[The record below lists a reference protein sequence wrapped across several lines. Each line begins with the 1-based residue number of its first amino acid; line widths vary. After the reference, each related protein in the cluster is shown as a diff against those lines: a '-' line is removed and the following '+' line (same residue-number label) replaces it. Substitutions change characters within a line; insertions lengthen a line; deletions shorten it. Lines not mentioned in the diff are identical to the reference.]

1 MLKMPTMRDV
11 AEQANV
17 SVTTVSHVING
28 TRFVSEELRKRVLEA
43 MKRLDYRPNILARGL
58 RVGKTNTIG
67 LIVPDNSNPF
77 FAEVSRVVEDVGFDS
92 GYSVILCNSDGNLDK
107 ELTYIDVLV
116 AKQVDGIIFIASSS
130 QSEHLRL
137 LIDEKIPLVVADR
150 EMPDLDVD
158 LVLVDNSRGGYEAT
172 KYLLELG
179 HRRIGC
185 ISGPSE
191 ITPSAERIKGYRQ
204 AVSEFD
210 VPFDENLIVRGDFQF
225 EGGKRA
231 MSQLLAL
238 PKLPSAVFICND
250 VMAIGAMG
258 SIHSAG
264 LKMPEDISIVG
275 FDDISQASATW
286 PPLTT
291 IAQPI
296 EQMARIATELLIQRL
311 SDSAGPERRR
321 IVLEASLVIRGSC
334 AKYEGG

>member
-1 MLKMPTMRDV
+1 MRDV
-11 AEQANV
+11 AAAAGV

-28 TRFVSEELRKRVLEA
+28 TRFVSEDLRNRVLEA
-43 MKRLDYRPNILARGL
+43 MEELNYRPNILARGL

-107 ELTYIDVLV
+107 ELTYIAVLV

-137 LIDEKIPLVVADR
+137 LTNEKIPVVVADR

-185 ISGPSE
+185 ITGPSD
-191 ITPSAERIKGYRQ
+191 ITPSAERINAYRQ
-204 AVSEFD
+204 ALSEFN
-210 VPFDENLIVRGDFQF
+210 VPFEENLVVRGDFQF

-238 PKLPSAVFICND
+238 PKVPSAVFICND

-258 SIHSAG
+258 SIRSAG
-264 LKMPEDISIVG
+264 LRIPEDISIVG
-275 FDDISQASATW
+275 FDDIDQASATW

-291 IAQPI
+291 VAQPI
-296 EQMARIATELLIQRL
+296 EQMARIATELLIGRL
-311 SDSAGPERRR
+311 AGSVDLERKRM
-321 IVLEASLVIRGSC
+321 VLEAKLVIRSSC
-334 AKYEGG
+334 AKYEWG

>member
-1 MLKMPTMRDV
+1 MPTMRDV
-11 AEQANV
+11 AEEANV

-28 TRFVSEELRKRVLEA
+28 TRFVSEELRKRVLET

-92 GYSVILCNSDGNLDK
+92 GYNVILCNSDGNLDK

-137 LIDEKIPLVVADR
+137 LVSERIPVVVADR

-185 ISGPSE
+185 IAGPSD

-204 AVSEFD
+204 ALSEFD
-210 VPFDENLIVRGDFQF
+210 VPFGEDLIVRGDFQF
-225 EGGKRA
+225 EGGKKA

-238 PKLPSAVFICND
+238 PKPPSAVFICND

-258 SIHSAG
+258 SIRSVG
-264 LKMPEDISIVG
+264 LRIPEDVSIVG
-275 FDDISQASATW
+275 FDNIGQASATW

-296 EQMARIATELLIQRL
+296 EQMARIATELLIRRL
-311 SDSAGPERRR
+311 TGSADPERRR

-334 AKYEGG
+334 AKYEEG

>member
-1 MLKMPTMRDV
+1 MATMRDV
-11 AEQANV
+11 AAAAGV

-28 TRFVSEELRKRVLEA
+28 TRFVSEDLRNRVLEA
-43 MKRLDYRPNILARGL
+43 MEELDYRPNILARGL

-107 ELTYIDVLV
+107 ELTYIAVLV

-137 LIDEKIPLVVADR
+137 LTNEKIPVVVADR

-185 ISGPSE
+185 ITGPSD
-191 ITPSAERIKGYRQ
+191 ITPSAERINAYRQ
-204 AVSEFD
+204 ALSEFN
-210 VPFDENLIVRGDFQF
+210 VPFEENLVVRGDFQF

-238 PKLPSAVFICND
+238 PKVPSAVFICND

-258 SIHSAG
+258 SIRSAG
-264 LKMPEDISIVG
+264 LRIPEDISIVG
-275 FDDISQASATW
+275 FDDIDQASATW

-291 IAQPI
+291 VAQPI
-296 EQMARIATELLIQRL
+296 EQMARIATELLIGRL
-311 SDSAGPERRR
+311 AGSVDPERKRM
-321 IVLEASLVIRGSC
+321 VLEARLVIRSSC
-334 AKYEGG
+334 AKYEWG

>member
-258 SIHSAG
+258 SIRSAG

-275 FDDISQASATW
+275 FDDISQASAT
-286 PPLTT
+286 
-291 IAQPI
+291 
-296 EQMARIATELLIQRL
+296 
-311 SDSAGPERRR
+311 
-321 IVLEASLVIRGSC
+321 
-334 AKYEGG
+334 

>member
-1 MLKMPTMRDV
+1 MATMRDV
-11 AEQANV
+11 AAAAGV

-28 TRFVSEELRKRVLEA
+28 TRFVSEDLRNRVLEA
-43 MKRLDYRPNILARGL
+43 MEELNYRPNILARGL

-107 ELTYIDVLV
+107 ELTYIAVLV

-137 LIDEKIPLVVADR
+137 LTNEKIPVVVADR

-185 ISGPSE
+185 ITGPSD
-191 ITPSAERIKGYRQ
+191 ITPSAERINAYRQ
-204 AVSEFD
+204 ALSEFN
-210 VPFDENLIVRGDFQF
+210 VPFEENLVVRGDFQF

-238 PKLPSAVFICND
+238 PKVPSAVFICND

-258 SIHSAG
+258 SIRSAG
-264 LKMPEDISIVG
+264 LRIPEDISIVG
-275 FDDISQASATW
+275 FDDIDQASATW

-291 IAQPI
+291 VAQPI
-296 EQMARIATELLIQRL
+296 EQMARIATELLIGRL
-311 SDSAGPERRR
+311 AGSVDLERKRM
-321 IVLEASLVIRGSC
+321 VLEAKLVIRSSC
-334 AKYEGG
+334 AKYEWG